1 MSDKKIL
8 ECGCV
13 IETLD
18 SWAGGSTR
26 HTACE
31 SHRSRAEQNRVFK
44 DAMQPRTKPATQ
56 EAAT

>member
-1 MSDKKIL
+1 MGDRKVLS
-8 ECGCV
+8 CGCT

-31 SHRSRAEQNRVFK
+31 AHRSRAERNRVFK
-44 DAMQPRTKPATQ
+44 EAVKKPSLVRIDAKV
-56 EAAT
+56 